1 MLGEALP
8 FKVVRTKSHDEFRR
22 RADECR
28 RLAASARNARDR
40 AFWLG
45 LVERWQA
52 LESQSVPQPTLPSI
66 ARGEGQGARSP
77 LRKAVRMSQQTISIN
92 ALASNRPWQS
102 IAPAAGGRAAGAGSR
117 PTKRRQ
123 PF

>member
-1 MLGEALP
+1 MLQTELQPMLDEALS
-8 FKVVRTKSHDEFRR
+8 FRVVRTRSHDEFRR

-66 ARGEGQGARSP
+66 ARGEGQGA
-77 LRKAVRMSQQTISIN
+77 VRHS
-92 ALASNRPWQS
+92 ARQS
-102 IAPAAGGRAAGAGSR
+102 ECHSR
-117 PTKRRQ
+117 RFQ
-123 PF
+123 LML

>member
-1 MLGEALP
+1 MLDEALP
-8 FKVVRTKSHDEFRR
+8 IKVVRTKSHDEFRR

-52 LESQSVPQPTLPSI
+52 LESQSVRQPTLPSP
-66 ARGEGQGARSP
+66 ARG
-77 LRKAVRMSQQTISIN
+77 
-92 ALASNRPWQS
+92 
-102 IAPAAGGRAAGAGSR
+102 GG
-117 PTKRRQ
+117 
-123 PF
+123 

>member
-1 MLGEALP
+1 MLNKGFP
-8 FKVVRTKSHDEFRR
+8 FKVIRTSAHDEFRR

-52 LESQSVPQPTLPSI
+52 LESQSVVLPALPSP
-66 ARGEGQGARSP
+66 ARAPGKGGARSP
-77 LRKAVRMSQQTISIN
+77 LRKESKLSM
-92 ALASNRPWQS
+92 
-102 IAPAAGGRAAGAGSR
+102 AGD
-117 PTKRRQ
+117 
-123 PF
+123 FN

>member
-1 MLGEALP
+1 MLDAALP
-8 FKVVRTKSHDEFRR
+8 SKVVRTKPPHDEFRR

-52 LESQSVPQPTLPSI
+52 LESQSVPQPTLPS
-66 ARGEGQGARSP
+66 
-77 LRKAVRMSQQTISIN
+77 LSQLPAHLDRRTSIH
-92 ALASNRPWQS
+92 RRHP
-102 IAPAAGGRAAGAGSR
+102 RA
-117 PTKRRQ
+117 
-123 PF
+123 

>member
-1 MLGEALP
+1 MLDEALP
-8 FKVVRTKSHDEFRR
+8 FKVVRTRSHDEFRR

-52 LESQSVPQPTLPSI
+52 LVSQSVPQPAST
-66 ARGEGQGARSP
+66 
-77 LRKAVRMSQQTISIN
+77 
-92 ALASNRPWQS
+92 LASAAR
-102 IAPAAGGRAAGAGSR
+102 AGGKGGERTSPRKQSELSAAR
-117 PTKRRQ
+117 DFR
-123 PF
+123 

>member
-1 MLGEALP
+1 MLQKELLPMLDALP
-8 FKVVRTKSHDEFRR
+8 FRIVRTRSHDEFRR

-66 ARGEGQGARSP
+66 ARGEGQGA
-77 LRKAVRMSQQTISIN
+77 VRHS
-92 ALASNRPWQS
+92 ARQS
-102 IAPAAGGRAAGAGSR
+102 ECHSR
-117 PTKRRQ
+117 RFQ
-123 PF
+123 LML